1 MRKKKYIL
9 YFAAAAAA
17 AGPRPWAARG
27 GGRPWP
33 WRVLARHRCAEGD
46 GDICVSRTADR
57 GERGHRV
64 RNRV

>member
-17 AGPRPWAARG
+17 SRPLT
-27 GGRPWP
+27 
-33 WRVLARHRCAEGD
+33 WRVLARHRYTEGD
-46 GDICVSRTADR
+46 GVICVSRTADS
-57 GERGHRV
+57 GERGLRV

>member
-1 MRKKKYIL
+1 MRS
-9 YFAAAAAA
+9 
-17 AGPRPWAARG
+17 RSRG
-27 GGRPWP
+27 CGRPWP